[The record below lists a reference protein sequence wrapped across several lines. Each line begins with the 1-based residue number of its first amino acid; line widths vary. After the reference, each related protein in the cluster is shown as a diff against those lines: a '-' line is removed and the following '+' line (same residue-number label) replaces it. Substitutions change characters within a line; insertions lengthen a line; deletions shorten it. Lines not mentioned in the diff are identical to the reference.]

1 VAFLQEE
8 DIQWDIPLEVIQWE
22 VTADQVEVVA
32 VIVELV
38 EAVVLVI
45 VVEEHLMGVDI
56 MVVVLEAMTE
66 VFMSHHISI
75 M

>member
-1 VAFLQEE
+1 
-8 DIQWDIPLEVIQWE
+8 
-22 VTADQVEVVA
+22 VEVVA